1 MASSSVRNNL
11 AKNLLKK
18 LSSDQNKQS
27 AQTLKSTRPQVLF
40 LEDLQFVEDTVR
52 KVKEKGYVPES
63 VRVKKLPN
71 LLSNARSIAKNYQTD
86 YIASNLRYKKGPKD
100 IENTHGGIYLKNKHP
115 NVFKQ
120 IQEGTAFL
128 MGSWRDLGQ
137 CKETIIS
144 LAVDATD
151 KQLDEII
158 KRVDRGH
165 GAGVGFAVSQVTGA
179 RALGQAD
186 ASLTKTDQKALLG
199 DLRNAAKDAFSSGEL
214 TVEAFD
220 DIERLTIEYSQI
232 VTPTGRIDVQYIPFI
247 TFQDKYINRGL
258 EAAREKSV
266 LGFLRNYFNGRGAE
280 FIATLPGSSTL
291 IQKVS
296 AASIKPLVEIK
307 GGKVKVSATIDPK
320 KVKLKSKG
328 RPSVK
333 NSTSKRGSFK
343 KKQGKSGT
351 VARGRVTKAKQS
363 TVSMAALIGLMNAR
377 INNVVANNMGDP
389 RLENRTGTFASS
401 VRVTDIV
408 TTRKGFP
415 SIGYTYQKDPYQV
428 YESTSGSRF
437 ASIERDPRTLIDS
450 SIREIAAELA
460 IGRIYTRRV

>member
-18 LSSDQNKQS
+18 LSKEQNTQS
-27 AQTLKSTRPQVLF
+27 AQTLKSPRPQLLF
-40 LEDLQFVEDTVR
+40 LEDLKFVEDTVK

-71 LLSNARSIAKNYQTD
+71 LLDNARSIARTYQTD
-86 YIASNLRYKKGPKD
+86 YISNNLRYKRGPKD
-100 IENTHGGIYLKNKHP
+100 IENTHGGMYLKKEHP
-115 NVFKQ
+115 EVFKQ

-128 MGSWRDLGQ
+128 MESWRDLGQ
-137 CKETIIS
+137 CKETIVS

-165 GAGVGFAVSQVTGA
+165 GAGAGFAVSQVTGA

-186 ASLTKTDQKALLG
+186 ASLTKPDKEALLG
-199 DLRNAAKDAFSSGEL
+199 DLRSAAKDAVASGDL
-214 TVEAFD
+214 VVEAFD
-220 DIERLTIEYSQI
+220 DIERLTIEYNQI
-232 VTPTGRIDVQYIPFI
+232 VTPTGKIDVQYIPFV
-247 TFQDKYINRGL
+247 TFQDKYTNQGI

-296 AASIKPLVEIK
+296 AVAIKPLVEIK
-307 GGKVKVSATIDPK
+307 DGKVKVSATIDPK

-328 RPSVK
+328 KPSVK
-333 NSTSKRGSFK
+333 NSTSKRGSLK
-343 KKQGKSGT
+343 KKQGKAGV
-351 VARGRVTKAKQS
+351 VARGVVTKAKQS
-363 TVSMAALIGLMNAR
+363 TVSMAALISLMNAR
-377 INNVVANNMGDP
+377 INDVVANNMGDP
-389 RLENRTGTFASS
+389 RLENRTGGFASS
-401 VRVTDIV
+401 VRITGIN
-408 TTRKGFP
+408 TTAKGFP
-415 SIGYTYQKDPYQV
+415 SVGYTYQRDPYSV
-428 YESTSGSRF
+428 FESTSGSRF
-437 ASIERDPRTLIDS
+437 ASIDRDPRTLIDK

-460 IGRIYTRRV
+460 IGRLYTRRV

>member
-1 MASSSVRNNL
+1 MASASVRDKL

-18 LSSDQNKQS
+18 LSAQQNKQS
-27 AQTLKSTRPQVLF
+27 AKTLKSPRPQVLF

-63 VRVKKLPN
+63 VKVKKLPN
-71 LLSNARSIAKNYQTD
+71 LLSNARSIARNFQTD
-86 YIASNLRYKKGPKD
+86 YIASNLRYKTGPKD
-100 IENTHGGIYLKNKHP
+100 IENTHGGIYLMNKHP
-115 NVFKQ
+115 DVFKQ
-120 IQEGTAFL
+120 VKEGTAFL
-128 MGSWRDLGQ
+128 MESWRDLGQ
-137 CKETIIS
+137 CKEAIVS

-165 GAGVGFAVSQVTGA
+165 GAGAGFAVSQVTGA

-186 ASLTKTDQKALLG
+186 ASLTKTDKEALLR
-199 DLRNAAKDAFSSGEL
+199 DLRNAAKDAVSSGDL
-214 TVEAFD
+214 SVEAFD

-232 VTPTGRIDVQYIPFI
+232 VTPTGRVDVQYIPFV
-247 TFQDKYINRGL
+247 TFQDKYINRGI

-266 LGFLRNYFNGRGAE
+266 LGFMREYFNDRGAE

-296 AASIKPLVEIK
+296 AVAIKPLVEIK
-307 GGKVKVSATIDPK
+307 EGKVKVSAAVDPK

-328 RPSVK
+328 KPKVK
-333 NSTSKRGSFK
+333 NSTSKRGSLK
-343 KKQGKSGT
+343 KKEGKAGL

-377 INNVVANNMGDP
+377 INDVVANNMGEP
-389 RLENRTGTFASS
+389 RLENRTGRFASS
-401 VRVTDIV
+401 VRITDIN
-408 TTRKGFP
+408 TTPKGFP
-415 SIGYTYQKDPYQV
+415 SVGYTYQRDPYSV
-428 YESTSGSRF
+428 YESTSGSRL
-437 ASIERDPRTLIDS
+437 ASIDRDPRTLIDR

-460 IGRIYTRRV
+460 IGRLYTRRV